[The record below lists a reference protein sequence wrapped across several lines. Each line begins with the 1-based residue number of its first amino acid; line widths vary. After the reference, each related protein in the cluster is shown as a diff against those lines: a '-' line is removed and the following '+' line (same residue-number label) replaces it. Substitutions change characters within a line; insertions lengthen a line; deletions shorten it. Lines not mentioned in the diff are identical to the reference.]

1 MEADTR
7 MIGQPDKSLAT
18 SDAALGRFPISSFG
32 RSDVA
37 RYARSFLVMAAA
49 SVCLSACATRFE
61 PENLEIISQITEVP
75 RSRAMIIPGP
85 GRFGLVTVLERR
97 YSNAYSQEL
106 LLETS
111 ARRPGQ
117 NNIRVAFVLPGS
129 TTGPGEDELDL
140 MRLSP
145 ETVSRD
151 MSEQFPG
158 VNMSIS
164 AFFVQNRFGP
174 FGFATGRS
182 AYGDNCVYA
191 WQIIAPDRPLSLFS
205 APKGKI
211 NIRLQI
217 CDSAATTAEILD
229 VMYNFTINAYLS
241 QWNWMPLEDTPPL
254 NPQFGEPGAEVRP
267 VPLAPPEVLVVPAP
281 AAVSASSGR
290 RVRPETVIGSDDIFE
305 YSTAPTR
312 SSRSGTARDRD
323 TDPVAIGNYPIVPPP
338 P

>member
-18 SDAALGRFPISSFG
+18 SGAAPRGAYAGF
-32 RSDVA
+32 RSL
-37 RYARSFLVMAAA
+37 LVLAVA

-61 PENLEIISQITEVP
+61 PENLEIISQISEVP

-117 NNIRVAFVLPGS
+117 NNMRVAFVLPGS
-129 TTGPGEDELDL
+129 TTGPGEDDLDL
-140 MRLSP
+140 MRMSP
-145 ETVSRD
+145 ETVSHD
-151 MSEQFPG
+151 MSEQFPD
-158 VNMSIS
+158 VDMSIS
-164 AFFVQNRFGP
+164 ALFVQNRFGP

-182 AYGDNCVYA
+182 AYGDNCIYA

-211 NIRLQI
+211 NIRLQL
-217 CDSAATTAEILD
+217 CDSTATMAEMLD

-241 QWNWMPLEDTPPL
+241 QWNWMPLEDTPPV

-267 VPLAPPEVLVVPAP
+267 VPLVPQEVLVIPAP
-281 AAVSASSGR
+281 AVASVSSRR
-290 RVRPETVIGSDDIFE
+290 RVRSETVIGSDDIFE
-305 YSTAPTR
+305 YSNVPAR
-312 SSRSGTARDRD
+312 SSRSVTARDRD
-323 TDPVAIGNYPIVPPP
+323 TDPVAIGNYSVVPPP